1 MFRDILVSVDG
12 SEHSARALAEAI
24 DIAVAYRARVTILT
38 AIIRPPGWAC
48 TPLTA
53 GAAQALGPE
62 LEREAHEIMCNAVA
76 LVPESV
82 PVTKII
88 TREPIREALV
98 NRIATGKHDM
108 LVMGSRGRGPITAC
122 VLGSVSRYVV
132 KHCDIPVLLV
142 HVDGTC
148 RPAKQ
153 PADGSVAGTP
163 GRLPLPDQPAFA
175 AK

>member
-12 SEHSARALAEAI
+12 SEHSAQALAEAI
-24 DIAVAYRARVTILT
+24 DIAVAHRARLTILT
-38 AIIRPPGWAC
+38 AIVRPPGWAC

-62 LEREAHEIMCNAVA
+62 LEREAHEIMNEAVSR
-76 LVPESV
+76 VPESV

-88 TREPIREALV
+88 TRDPIREALV
-98 NRIATGKHDM
+98 NRIATDKHDL

-132 KHCDIPVLLV
+132 KHCDIPALLV
-142 HVDGTC
+142 HADGTC
-148 RPAKQ
+148 RPAKDAPSES
-153 PADGSVAGTP
+153 PAEVP

>member
-24 DIAVAYRARVTILT
+24 DIAVAHRARLTILT

-62 LEREAHEIMCNAVA
+62 LEREAHDIMNGAVSQ
-76 LVPESV
+76 VPESV
-82 PVTKII
+82 PVTKIV
-88 TREPIREALV
+88 TREPIRDALLK
-98 NRIATGKHDM
+98 RIATGKHDL
-108 LVMGSRGRGPITAC
+108 LVMGSRGRGPVTAC
-122 VLGSVSRYVV
+122 VLGSVSRHVV
-132 KHCDIPVLLV
+132 KRCDIPMLLV

-153 PADGSVAGTP
+153 GQPETP

>member
-24 DIAVAYRARVTILT
+24 DIAVAHRARLTILT

-62 LEREAHEIMCNAVA
+62 LEREAHETMNDAVA
-76 LVPESV
+76 QVPETV

-88 TREPIREALV
+88 TRAPIREALV
-98 NRIATGKHDM
+98 DRIATGKHD
-108 LVMGSRGRGPITAC
+108 LVVMGSRGRSTITAC
-122 VLGSVSRYVV
+122 VLGSVSRHVV
-132 KHCDIPVLLV
+132 KHCDVPVLLV
-142 HVDGTC
+142 HVDGTR
-148 RPAKQ
+148 RPARQ
-153 PADGSVAGTP
+153 APPDAPAEAP
-163 GRLPLPDQPAFA
+163 GRGPLPDQPALA
-175 AK
+175 PQ